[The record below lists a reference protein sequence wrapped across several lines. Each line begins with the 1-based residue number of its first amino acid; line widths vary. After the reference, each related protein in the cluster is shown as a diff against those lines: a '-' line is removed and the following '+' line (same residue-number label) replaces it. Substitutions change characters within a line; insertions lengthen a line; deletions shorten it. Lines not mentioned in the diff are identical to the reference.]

1 MRANKYKILSLIM
14 AVLVSWGCQEIID
27 IDLTQSEKKLVIEG
41 RLVSESSFQSIK
53 ISESL
58 NYYDTSGL
66 SPFEEAEVILLDDN
80 SNQITQFNYNSEDSA
95 YTTNSPIALSVG
107 QEYTLQIVA
116 KGERLEAKGTILKNA
131 TLDSLYYLSDKELE
145 SIGQPSFGEG
155 YFLFVNGSLNNEGVE
170 YFKLDVTVND
180 TLQNSRGAFS
190 NSVLTSEFFGKEFLA
205 LPVPGSFEEEDSIS
219 LNLYT
224 LNEDVYQYY
233 VEFINLLFNDGG
245 VFSPPPVNPT
255 TNIKNLTDP
264 QNEPLGFIQFS
275 SVQNKSIVIKKRE

>member
-1 MRANKYKILSLIM
+1 M